1 MAASVTGIA
10 TTNTGAGVEWHV
22 RPPNPKNPI
31 VFFDVTIGNIP
42 AGRIKMELFADIAPK
57 IAENF
62 RQFCTGEY
70 RLLSCDPKVMAEVIP
85 ILSPNAGM
93 PSHFLEPVELSDPA
107 VSYHIHQMYRYSISL
122 LQLKSAI
129 TSASLHL
136 KAGLPVGYKGCQFH
150 RVIKDFMIQAGD
162 FVKFI
167 LWNVMNQLLP
177 YFRSA
182 SDLIVGDGSGCVSI
196 YGLKFDD
203 ENFTAKHTGPGLL
216 SMANSGPNT
225 NGCQFFITCAKC
237 DWLDNKHV
245 VFGRV
250 LGDGLLVVRKIENV
264 ATGPNN
270 RPKLACV
277 IVGCGEIMKKNIGV
291 HSNPP
296 TGVVY
301 MHTHKAQIQK
311 WSACPSRV
319 SHTLFLPFLSS
330 QYTSCTLGK
339 NRSKKT
345 RKRASEL

>member
-1 MAASVTGIA
+1 MAASVAGNA
-10 TTNTGAGVEWHV
+10 TTNTNAGVEWHV

-57 IAENF
+57 TAENF
-62 RQFCTGEY
+62 RFSLMTESSPDQLMNLAYVIWQAVLHWGVQFGNGFSTCGEK
-70 RLLSCDPKVMAEVIP
+70 RGWM
-85 ILSPNAGM
+85 
-93 PSHFLEPVELSDPA
+93 
-107 VSYHIHQMYRYSISL
+107 
-122 LQLKSAI
+122 LKS
-129 TSASLHL
+129 SQL

-162 FVKFI
+162 FVK
-167 LWNVMNQLLP
+167 
-177 YFRSA
+177 
-182 SDLIVGDGSGCVSI
+182 GDGSGCVSI
-196 YGLKFDD
+196 YGLKLDD
-203 ENFTAKHTGPGLL
+203 ENFIAKHTGPGLL

-277 IVGCGEIMKKNIGV
+277 IAECGEM
-291 HSNPP
+291 
-296 TGVVY
+296 
-301 MHTHKAQIQK
+301 
-311 WSACPSRV
+311 
-319 SHTLFLPFLSS
+319 
-330 QYTSCTLGK
+330 
-339 NRSKKT
+339 
-345 RKRASEL
+345 